1 MGGLGFTTVD
11 GSGCKNV
18 SYHVPIQIRPM
29 VLPFKH
35 LGGRLRVTSFATTDS
50 NNGGNDDD
58 DDDGDGDGNGCG
70 GGDDDK
76 EEKIR

>member
-58 DDDGDGDGNGCG
+58 DDGDGDGNG